1 MKNTTFVSAG
11 AGSGKTYRLT
21 HDIAKMIVDG
31 KCKDGEPIR
40 AEQIIL
46 TTFTDAAAKDLREK
60 VRSTLYS
67 NGLYEAAMN
76 IDNAAIGTIHSIA
89 YQFVSRY
96 WYLLG
101 ISANVSIMDTEGSKF
116 CISQSLASL
125 PTEADLKLFDNV
137 FTSFNVTKQV
147 NNSSKPDPDFWKREL
162 KNIIDKTVELCIDEQ
177 KLEQAKEESK
187 KLLNEVIRWSNF
199 NISNDIISEV
209 ISRLNPIFD
218 TIASNAKKDKEEK
231 RKELEDS
238 ISELKKYDG
247 KIDGFPFAKLISIAQ
262 SYSSYNSKLAKYIQ
276 KDFSDSILYFTELVD
291 KLPHSVQVRNLV
303 ENYID
308 AIFRLA
314 IQWKKEYEEFKR
326 KRCLL
331 DYGDLLLKFDELLNK
346 DEVVADIQ
354 SRYKVAFVDEFQD
367 CSPLQVKSFERLS
380 ELMEQSVWV
389 GDIKQAIYGFRG
401 TNTERIQSI
410 IDSFP
415 IEKGKRDEN
424 GNTLDSLEHCWR
436 SNETIVNLVNNIF
449 CEKVFRGQLKD
460 EQIRLGMPNRTEND
474 RPKPQERELTH
485 IHLDA
490 KNLAGRYQILANLIA
505 EQIDKGIFSAN
516 EIAVLCKD
524 KYGVQ
529 DCAKAL
535 KERGIAYNARFENDT
550 DDDKKSLDDISSF
563 INAVVSFAARG
574 DNELSKAI
582 IANRV
587 EAGLSISEL
596 ITNRLQNIESEA
608 KGKNWLSDLHI
619 ISRIA
624 DIRKAVGNQ
633 SVSAAIGTIVVE
645 LNLADLIKRVDPA
658 APAYN
663 YCSVLE
669 SKAITYENMCANF
682 GLSSTLVGFVEYLKD
697 HPIEYPGDDNGV
709 SVMTYHKSKGLE
721 WPCVILCSLHK
732 APVVFDK
739 TYFGVL
745 TYNTE
750 EDTLLR
756 LIPAAINDLC
766 NGIKDRFEDN
776 PFFKAIRC
784 AIINEAK
791 RLMYVGMTRPKE
803 KLILTTLKPGGKESR
818 NDPAQ
823 WLLDIGCDS
832 IDSHSAEKVI
842 NWGNANWEHIAEP
855 YVAPELE
862 ETNVEAMEYYVLK
875 QPAERPSFDAKFV
888 SPSKAKVAKQQYTV
902 EQYATFAE
910 RVSANAANGRDNT
923 IGDFIHHVM
932 CLWNGDKS
940 IIETLAKAY
949 GVRVDIDAV
958 ATSISNFWK
967 WMEKTYGK
975 ATQVD
980 RELPFSF
987 VNESGQLV
995 TGEIDLVY
1003 HTEKGDVLVD
1013 YKTYQGSPAHLT
1025 DENSDFFAGK
1035 YCGQLSLYEEALK
1048 RNDCVICDR
1057 LICYLSL
1064 GIIIRMN

>member
-21 HDIAKMIVDG
+21 QDIAQMIIDG
-31 KCKDGEPIR
+31 KCQ

-46 TTFTDAAAKDLREK
+46 TTFTESAAKELREK

-67 NGLYEAAMN
+67 KGLYEAAMN

-125 PTEADLKLFDNV
+125 PTEEDLWLFD
-137 FTSFNVTKQV
+137 TMCRSFNLTVPLTSQL
-147 NNSSKPDPDFWKREL
+147 DFGFWKREL

-177 KLEQAKEESK
+177 QLEEAKEESK
-187 KLLNEVIRWSNF
+187 KLLANVFKWTSYDV
-199 NISNDIISEV
+199 SGDV
-209 ISRLNPIFD
+209 VD
-218 TIASNAKKDKEEK
+218 TILEYASESLKVSGNKDNRASIEK
-231 RKELEDS
+231 NINLVKSFNDTNICLQG
-238 ISELKKYDG
+238 I
-247 KIDGFPFAKLISIAQ
+247 
-262 SYSSYNSKLAKYIQ
+262 YSLASVIK
-276 KDFSDSILYFTELVD
+276 SDSKTKKQHPHIVDFFEELYES
-291 KLPHSVQVRNLV
+291 LPTSQQVRNLV
-303 ENYID
+303 ECYID

-331 DYGDLLLKFDELLNK
+331 DFGDLLQKFDELLNNE
-346 DEVVADIQ
+346 EVVADIR

-401 TNTERIQSI
+401 TNTEL
-410 IDSFP
+410 
-415 IEKGKRDEN
+415 IESVINKVEQKND
-424 GNTLDSLEHCWR
+424 GNMPDRLEYCWR

-460 EQIRLGMPNRTEND
+460 ELIRLGMPNRTEND
-474 RPKPQERELTH
+474 PPKPQERELQH
-485 IHLDA
+485 MHFVCGRKEDVPEA
-490 KNLAGRYQILANLIA
+490 LAEKVEALITNGTF
-505 EQIDKGIFSAN
+505 KSN
-516 EIAVLCKD
+516 EIAILYRQNSEVIK
-524 KYGVQ
+524 
-529 DCAKAL
+529 CANAL
-535 KERGIAYNARFENDT
+535 KERGIAYNARIDRETEEAENSVDA
-550 DDDKKSLDDISSF
+550 ISSF
-563 INAVVSFAARG
+563 VSAVVSFAARG

-582 IANRV
+582 VANRI
-587 EAGLSISEL
+587 ETGYSISEL
-596 ITNRLQNIESEA
+596 ITNRLQYLDVDDKE
-608 KGKNWLSDLHI
+608 KDWLSDLDI
-619 ISRIA
+619 IGRIT
-624 DIRKAVGNQ
+624 DIRKAIGNQ
-633 SVSAAIGTIVVE
+633 SVSAAIETMVVE
-645 LNLADLIKRVDPA
+645 LNLADLIKRIDPL

-663 YCSVLE
+663 YCSALE
-669 SKAITYENMCANF
+669 SKASTYEGLCSNF
-682 GLSSTLVGFVEYLKD
+682 GLSSTLVGFVEYLKE

-732 APVVFDK
+732 APVEAKKAF
-739 TYFGVL
+739 FGVL
-745 TYNTE
+745 TCNTAS
-750 EDTLLR
+750 DTLLR
-756 LIPAAINDLC
+756 LVPAAMKGFTSSIMDRIEEND
-766 NGIKDRFEDN
+766 
-776 PFFKAIRC
+776 FFQKIRL
-784 AIINEAK
+784 ATINEAK

-803 KLILTTLKPGGKESR
+803 QLILTTYGPKSGDE
-818 NDPAQ
+818 
-823 WLLDIGCDS
+823 WLTSIGCDS
-832 IDSHSAEKVI
+832 IDSHSLASVI
-842 NWGNANWEHIAEP
+842 NWGNATWKHLSES

-862 ETNVEAMEYYVLK
+862 ENNVVVAEFPVLK
-875 QPAERPSFDAKFV
+875 QPAERTSFDAKFV
-888 SPSKAKVAKQQYTV
+888 SPSKAKVTKQQYTV

-910 RVSANAANGRDNT
+910 RVSANAADGRDNT
-923 IGDFIHHVM
+923 VGDFIHHVL
-932 CLWNGDKS
+932 CLWNGDKG

-949 GVRVDIDAV
+949 GVRVDVDAV

-987 VNESGQLV
+987 VNERGQLV

-1013 YKTYQGSPAHLT
+1013 YKTYQGSPARLT

-1048 RNDCVICDR
+1048 RNGSIIRDR
-1057 LICYLSL
+1057 LVCYLSL
-1064 GIIIRMN
+1064 GVIIRMK